1 MIPASDPTATIPID
15 PRCFAPA
22 TERNRGPILEL
33 LRRVLPPAGTVLEIA
48 SGTGEHAAFF
58 GRHLPHL
65 IWQPTDLDAAAR
77 ASIVAWAADAGVTNV
92 AAPLALDAS
101 QPNWPIDR
109 ADAVI
114 AVNMVHISPWIA
126 TVGLLSGGAR
136 VLPTGAPLVLYGPYK
151 RGGHHTAPSN
161 EAFDQNLRRQNPAWG
176 VRDLETVV
184 ETADA
189 AGLTLAEIAPMPA
202 NNLGL
207 VFRRR

>member
-1 MIPASDPTATIPID
+1 
-15 PRCFAPA
+15 
-22 TERNRGPILEL
+22 
-33 LRRVLPPAGTVLEIA
+33 VLPPAGIVLEIA
-48 SGTGEHAAFF
+48 SGTGEHAVFF
-58 GRHLPHL
+58 GRRLPHL
-65 IWQPTDLDAAAR
+65 TWQPTDLDAAAR
-77 ASIVAWAADAGVTNV
+77 ASIVAWAAEAGVANV
-92 AAPLALDAS
+92 EAPLALDAS

-114 AVNMVHISPWIA
+114 AVNMVHISPWVA
-126 TVGLLSGGAR
+126 TVGLLIGAAR
-136 VLPTGAPLVLYGPYK
+136 VLPAGAPLVLYGPYK
-151 RGGHHTAPSN
+151 RDGQHTAPSN

>member
-1 MIPASDPTATIPID
+1 MTSAPDPTLIPID
-15 PRCFAPA
+15 PRRFAPA

-33 LRRVLPPAGTVLEIA
+33 LMRVLPAAGRVLEIA
-48 SGTGEHAAFF
+48 SGTGEHAVFF
-58 GRHLPHL
+58 GRHLPYL
-65 IWQPTDLDAAAR
+65 TWQPTDPDAAAR
-77 ASIVAWAADAGVTNV
+77 ASIVAWTAEADLPNIAD
-92 AAPLALDAS
+92 PLALDAS

-109 ADAVI
+109 ADAVL
-114 AVNMVHISPWIA
+114 AVNMVHISPWAA
-126 TVGLLSGGAR
+126 TVGLLGGAAR
-136 VLPTGAPLVLYGPYK
+136 VLPTGAPLLLYGPYK
-151 RGGHHTAPSN
+151 RDGQHTAPSN

-176 VRDLETVV
+176 VRDLEIVV